1 MVPDNFPRG
10 KFSYGAAGAVILD
23 VVYVEGKTTLVPVQ
37 DLVDRALGRADEL
50 RVNPADIMKLAA
62 RAGVTPLDA
71 AHFMIA
77 YHAAK
82 VAVGRAIPAL
92 SAALLNAPTLWEL
105 VSGDISSQEFA
116 ARRAL
121 RDLLA
126 IEMAGAVARR
136 HPNPVDRHGLE
147 RRELARE
154 EPAERRRRAGG
165 VPYLAGIQ
173 RAEAGL
179 EAREEARG
187 GLGEPGG
194 DEGAVPGGEPERTG
208 RGLDG
213 GGFERCLHGASV
225 LARSVQRWTR
235 A

>member
-147 RRELARE
+147 MVRYYMLTAAGFAMDSPFQREVHAHISGSVGLSVSCTIRDRVLPWFRENLAR
-154 EPAERRRRAGG
+154 
-165 VPYLAGIQ
+165 
-173 RAEAGL
+173 
-179 EAREEARG
+179 
-187 GLGEPGG
+187 
-194 DEGAVPGGEPERTG
+194 
-208 RGLDG
+208 
-213 GGFERCLHGASV
+213 
-225 LARSVQRWTR
+225 
-235 A
+235 